1 MPRIIVLITIA
12 FIFAR
17 CKENPAGT
25 AKPDNQTTSN
35 APINKSANVEAFYPM
50 LNQVDLS
57 SMEVAAFRKSAQDI
71 VHHRNKELADKTSA
85 ILTKDAWKYDGI
97 FKGSQFTAADSLKNK
112 WIKFKDNL
120 TYQYGENAEV
130 RGGGMY
136 TYNFDT
142 GLLLMLDNDPNLK
155 PNEYN
160 VKVHND
166 LVILEGQATYQD
178 NNIQA
183 KLVRIKDFVRE

>member
-1 MPRIIVLITIA
+1 MARLIILFV
-12 FIFAR
+12 FISLFAS
-17 CKENPAGT
+17 CKENATKNGTPAEKT
-25 AKPDNQTTSN
+25 PTTN
-35 APINKSANVEAFYPM
+35 TINKSANVEAFYPM

-57 SMEVAAFRKSAQDI
+57 TMEVAAFRKSATDI
-71 VHHRNKELADKTSA
+71 VHHRNKEIGNKVST
-85 ILTKDAWKYDGI
+85 ILTKDSWKYEGI
-97 FKGSQFTAADSLKNK
+97 FKGSQFLPADSLNSK

-120 TYQYGENAEV
+120 TYDYGQNTEIK
-130 RGGGMY
+130 GSGMY

-142 GLLLMLDNDPNLK
+142 GLLLMVDNDTNLK

-166 LVILEGQATYQD
+166 LIILEGQSTYQD

-183 KLVRIKDFVRE
+183 KLVRVNDFVK

>member
-1 MPRIIVLITIA
+1 
-12 FIFAR
+12 
-17 CKENPAGT
+17 
-25 AKPDNQTTSN
+25 
-35 APINKSANVEAFYPM
+35 
-50 LNQVDLS
+50 
-57 SMEVAAFRKSAQDI
+57 
-71 VHHRNKELADKTSA
+71 
-85 ILTKDAWKYDGI
+85 
-97 FKGSQFTAADSLKNK
+97 
-112 WIKFKDNL
+112 
-120 TYQYGENAEV
+120 
-130 RGGGMY
+130 MY

-183 KLVRIKDFVRE
+183 KLVRVKDFVTE